1 MVKYQLLV
9 YLLYFRSLMSLILRK
24 GIYDYNLYTFHEYTL
39 FILILF
45 FRLIDYIT
53 NKIYIGMNPYLQ

>member
-1 MVKYQLLV
+1 
-9 YLLYFRSLMSLILRK
+9 MSLILRK